1 MYCLSG
7 SAFFY
12 FVLNCDILFLQR
24 GSGSMKELLSPAG
37 NMESL
42 KAAINNG
49 ADAVYL
55 GGKSFGA
62 RAYAD
67 NFSDE
72 ELKEAVRYAHLY
84 GVKLYVTVN
93 TIIYNNEVNDFV
105 KYIELLR
112 CRCTYYARYWNDIF
126 SEKKVS

>member
-24 GSGSMKELLSPAG
+24 GSGCMKELLSPAG

-49 ADAVYL
+49 ADAIYL

-84 GVKLYVTVN
+84 GVKVYVTCN
-93 TIIYNNEVNDFV
+93 IFKLKKISII
-105 KYIELLR
+105 LL
-112 CRCTYYARYWNDIF
+112 
-126 SEKKVS
+126 